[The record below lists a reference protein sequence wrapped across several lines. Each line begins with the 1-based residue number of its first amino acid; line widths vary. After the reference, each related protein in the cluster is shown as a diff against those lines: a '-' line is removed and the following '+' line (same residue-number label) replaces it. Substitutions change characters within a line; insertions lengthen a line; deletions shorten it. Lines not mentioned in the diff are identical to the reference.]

1 MLIYHPAQDV
11 NHCVFRLLLILE
23 NTEHKKLNTSV
34 YRLIDFYTLFPSLL
48 KSLKVLPIPVNK
60 YRKAFAEIEEPF
72 ESLKN
77 TKRILHELEALQSV
91 AIQNLLSKQ
100 LLDVD
105 EYNRGFLK
113 RSDVN
118 LPEVFLGALNKSSLI
133 SKEWFKGLVNEFP
146 KAKFVGG
153 SGLKA
158 RTGLME
164 YRYDVE
170 KK

>member
-1 MLIYHPAQDV
+1 MLMYHPAQDV

-23 NTEHKKLNTSV
+23 HTEHEKLNTDV

-48 KSLKVLPIPVNK
+48 KLLKTLPVPVNK
-60 YRKAFAEIEEPF
+60 CRKVFSEVEEPF

-91 AIQNLLSKQ
+91 AIQNLLAKK
-100 LLDVD
+100 LLDID
-105 EYNRGFLK
+105 EYNKGYLK
-113 RSDVN
+113 RSSVN
-118 LPEVFLGALNKSSLI
+118 LPEIFVSALNKSNLV

-146 KAKFVGG
+146 KAKFVGS

-170 KK
+170 KQ

>member
-1 MLIYHPAQDV
+1 MYHPAQDV

-23 NTEHKKLNTSV
+23 HTEHEKLNTDV

-48 KSLKVLPIPVNK
+48 KLLKTLPVPVNK
-60 YRKAFAEIEEPF
+60 CRKVFSEVEEPF

-91 AIQNLLSKQ
+91 AIQNLLAKK
-100 LLDVD
+100 LLDID
-105 EYNRGFLK
+105 EYNKGYLK
-113 RSDVN
+113 RSSVD
-118 LPEVFLGALNKSSLI
+118 LPAIFIDALNKSNLV

-146 KAKFVGG
+146 KAKFVGS

-170 KK
+170 KQ